1 MTPHNKIGMPEVSHH
16 EEDAAR
22 DHALIVS
29 WAQGTE
35 SALETLLR
43 LYQTRIYSFLLRMLR
58 NAHDAE
64 DATQETFIRV
74 ARKLDRF
81 DSKKG
86 KFKSWI
92 FQIAYREGLRMAQK
106 RKRTPLV
113 SEGVWLDA
121 DGEGSPPE
129 AVDPS
134 PLPGSGL
141 LKQEQAAWVAEAVE
155 TLPDAEKQVV
165 LLRTYSELRFREI
178 AEIMGTPLNT
188 TLGRMRNA
196 STRLREWFGER
207 RISE

>member
-1 MTPHNKIGMPEVSHH
+1 MTEVLHH
-16 EEDAAR
+16 EEEAER
-22 DHALIVS
+22 DHALIAS

-58 NAHDAE
+58 NQHDAE
-64 DATQETFIRV
+64 DAAQETFIRV

-92 FQIAYREGLRMAQK
+92 FQIAYREGIRMAQK
-106 RKRTPLV
+106 RKRAPV
-113 SEGVWLDA
+113 IGEGAWLDA
-121 DGEGSPPE
+121 DGEGAPPE

-134 PLPGSGL
+134 PLPGHRL
-141 LKQEQAAWVAEAVE
+141 VEREQAAWVAEAVE
-155 TLPDAEKQVV
+155 SLPAAEKQVV

-178 AEIMGTPLNT
+178 ADIMGTPLNT

-196 STRLREWFGER
+196 STRLREWFGEKR
-207 RISE
+207 VSE

>member
-1 MTPHNKIGMPEVSHH
+1 MAEVLHL
-16 EEDAAR
+16 EEEAER
-22 DHALIVS
+22 DHALIAS

-58 NAHDAE
+58 NQHDAE
-64 DATQETFIRV
+64 DAAQETFIRV

-92 FQIAYREGLRMAQK
+92 FQIAYREGIRMAQK
-106 RKRTPLV
+106 RKRAPV
-113 SEGVWLDA
+113 IGEGAWLDA
-121 DGEGSPPE
+121 DGEGVPPE

-134 PLPGSGL
+134 PLPGHRL
-141 LKQEQAAWVAEAVE
+141 VEREQTAWVAKAVD

-178 AEIMGTPLNT
+178 ADIMGTPLNT

-196 STRLREWFGER
+196 STRLREWFGEQR
-207 RISE
+207 VSE